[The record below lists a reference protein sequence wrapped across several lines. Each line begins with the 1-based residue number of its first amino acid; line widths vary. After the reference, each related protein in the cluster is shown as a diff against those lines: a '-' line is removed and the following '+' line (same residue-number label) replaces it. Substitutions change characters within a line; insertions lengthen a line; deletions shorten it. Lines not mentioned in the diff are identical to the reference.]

1 MSGIVGFLFCVIIV
15 FIVSVVIT
23 KINDCNHELWLDNDY
38 SHQGKQINRLIES
51 PSDSI
56 IVVDVSKLEP
66 IGALYFKPRSR

>member
-1 MSGIVGFLFCVIIV
+1 MSGIFGFFLGVIIV
-15 FIVSVVIT
+15 FIISVVMT
-23 KINDCNHELWLDNDY
+23 EINDCNHELWLDNDY

-56 IVVDVSKLEP
+56 IVVDVSKPEP